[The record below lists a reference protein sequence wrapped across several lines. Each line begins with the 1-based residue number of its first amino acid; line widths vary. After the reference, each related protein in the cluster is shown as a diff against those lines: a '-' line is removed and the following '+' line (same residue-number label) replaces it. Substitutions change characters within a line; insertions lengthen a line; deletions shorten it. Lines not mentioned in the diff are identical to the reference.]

1 MESGQ
6 SAGGGYQAGVPDF
19 NSREFKVLS
28 ASEILA
34 YFLNSPSRIKWVVW
48 PDLDLGTF

>member
-1 MESGQ
+1 MSGMESGQ

-28 ASEILA
+28 EPERLA
-34 YFLNSPSRIKWVVW
+34 YFLNSCDRG
-48 PDLDLGTF
+48 D

>member
-28 ASEILA
+28 ESEILA
-34 YFLNSPSRIKWVVW
+34 YFLNSAKGRFTMTSNLPSSV
-48 PDLDLGTF
+48 